1 MTGQE
6 YLHESS
12 YLPSYYLVPLLRV
25 LPSTIALKHIFTA
38 FEGYEAHFDKPDYVA
53 YTWMWGLTCHP

>member
-53 YTWMWGLTCHP
+53 YT